1 MKKLAITAAL
11 AASVFTLSAC
21 SSSAE
26 DSETIVATGNGEI
39 TKEEFYQELKK
50 ASGEDVIKQL
60 VKQEVLAEN
69 YDVSDEEV
77 NKELEAM
84 KEQAGGEIDPVLQQ
98 YNMSSEEE
106 LKEAI
111 RFSLLQEQAVTEDIE
126 ITEEDM
132 KNYYDRM
139 KTELQTSHILVQ
151 DEETAKEV
159 KQKLK
164 DGESF
169 DDLASE
175 YSQDGSA
182 KQGGKLGYIGLG
194 KTVPE
199 FEKAAYSLDVGEVS
213 EPVQTQYGF
222 HIIKV
227 TDKRDVED
235 VEPYEDVKDDIKRT
249 LTREKVDGAALQEKM
264 DKLIQEADLDVKL
277 DEYKGLFEKEESNED
292 QNTEEDTQS
301 E

>member
-249 LTREKVDGAALQEKM
+249 LTREKVDPAALQEKM